1 MENLGINKFKNLME
15 EKLNSSV
22 DALKTKAE
30 ELGESSKN
38 EEYVDKNEVEYEEEY
53 SDNEYDEEEY
63 QEDEEYDEEY
73 DEEEYEDEDD
83 GEHLSRAELELI
95 STDYTEMISED
106 SIEELKFLLE
116 NYFKIKK
123 IDPYTEEEKELK
135 SYSEEVIRAI
145 LLEYEIPTDDLFY
158 LFKFVLTL
166 ESFYESKSLFSGD
179 NKKDIIF
186 NEVDKENE
194 LKTLKLRIDEYLAEY
209 PDLFDDFEIY
219 DNLFNVDKAFQK
231 LPTYNRIV
239 DKFYSVLLSNPSF
252 DSFSYLIELY
262 NDKSY
267 NADEYLKKMSVPSE
281 TSDDMIKSLYLLIEN
296 NSSSIIKTKIEEA
309 KAIIANKYPDN
320 SILKELLE
328 TLNDIEIAKKYK
340 KIKSI
345 SLGVSIFLTVIFFV
359 VGIIFLI
366 AWCVIFLTPVHDK
379 IAFLAKGRECYEAT
393 KNVNNIK

>member
-15 EKLNSSV
+15 DKLNSSI

-239 DKFYSVLLSNPSF
+239 DKFYSVLLLNPSF
-252 DSFSYLIELY
+252 DTFSYLIELY

-267 NADEYLKKMSVPSE
+267 KADEYLKKMSVPSE

-320 SILKELLE
+320 SILKEMLE
-328 TLNDIEIAKKYK
+328 TLNAIEIAKKYK
-340 KIKSI
+340 KIKFA
-345 SLGVSIFLTVIFFV
+345 SLGVAIFLFLVAWYI
-359 VGIIFLI
+359 GIVFLI
-366 AWCVIFLTPVHDK
+366 AWGVLFFTPVHDK
-379 IAFLAKGRECYEAT
+379 IPFLAKGRECYKAT
-393 KNVNNIK
+393 KSN

>member
-53 SDNEYDEEEY
+53 SDN
-63 QEDEEYDEEY
+63 EY

-166 ESFYESKSLFSGD
+166 ESFY
-179 NKKDIIF
+179 
-186 NEVDKENE
+186 
-194 LKTLKLRIDEYLAEY
+194 
-209 PDLFDDFEIY
+209 
-219 DNLFNVDKAFQK
+219 
-231 LPTYNRIV
+231 
-239 DKFYSVLLSNPSF
+239 
-252 DSFSYLIELY
+252 
-262 NDKSY
+262 
-267 NADEYLKKMSVPSE
+267 
-281 TSDDMIKSLYLLIEN
+281 
-296 NSSSIIKTKIEEA
+296 
-309 KAIIANKYPDN
+309 
-320 SILKELLE
+320 
-328 TLNDIEIAKKYK
+328 
-340 KIKSI
+340 
-345 SLGVSIFLTVIFFV
+345 
-359 VGIIFLI
+359 
-366 AWCVIFLTPVHDK
+366 
-379 IAFLAKGRECYEAT
+379 
-393 KNVNNIK
+393 